1 MSGGGDRSVSK
12 SLLQGEEGQ
21 PGAGL
26 SAPGREGLAAESG
39 PALVWKSE
47 SEQRGGAVQA
57 DRVAER
63 ANGTRLRKHGRQER
77 SGEPRAVDSP
87 SGAEKEVSQ
96 EDARA
101 QLSADWQKHKT
112 IFRPQFP
119 HLQHGENST
128 NLVELWRLMS

>member
-1 MSGGGDRSVSK
+1 MFGGGDRSVSK
-12 SLLQGEEGQ
+12 SSLQVKEGE

-26 SAPGREGLAAESG
+26 SAPGRGGLAAESG

-47 SEQRGGAVQA
+47 SEQRGAAVQA

-63 ANGTRLRKHGRQER
+63 ANGTGPAEKTRPP
-77 SGEPRAVDSP
+77 GEPRAVDSP

-112 IFRPQFP
+112 IFRPQLP

-128 NLVELWRLMS
+128 NLVGLWRLMS

>member
-12 SLLQGEEGQ
+12 SSLQVEEGE

-26 SAPGREGLAAESG
+26 SAPGRGGLAAESG

-63 ANGTRLRKHGRQER
+63 AYGTGPRKHGRLGHQE
-77 SGEPRAVDSP
+77 
-87 SGAEKEVSQ
+87 
-96 EDARA
+96 
-101 QLSADWQKHKT
+101 L
-112 IFRPQFP
+112 
-119 HLQHGENST
+119 
-128 NLVELWRLMS
+128 